1 MSISQKVD
9 QVKFRISRK
18 PDSGNNPTK
27 KKRFPSLYWLAG
39 ILALLAVWQIAA
51 WRIDSLLLL
60 PPPWMAFQALF
71 DIVQDVKVLKDLLVT
86 MQRVVYGFGM
96 AVLIGLPLG
105 FLMGYSKRVMQ
116 FIDPLM
122 NTLRTIPIMS
132 WVPLTILWFG
142 LGDGPTIFLIA
153 FNGIF
158 PIILNTIAGV
168 HDISQDYYHA
178 ARSMGAGPIGI
189 FRNVVLPGSLPSIL
203 TGMRVAIGTGR
214 MSVI

>member
-1 MSISQKVD
+1 MR
-9 QVKFRISRK
+9 FRIKRN
-18 PDSGNNPTK
+18 PISGNDPVK
-27 KKRFPSLYWLAG
+27 KRRFPSFYWLVG
-39 ILALLAVWQIAA
+39 IAALLVVWQIAA

-71 DIVQDVKVLKDLLVT
+71 EAVQDIAVLKDLMVT
-86 MQRVVYGFGM
+86 MQRVVIGFSV

-105 FLMGYSKRVMQ
+105 FLMGYSKKMMQ
-116 FIDPLM
+116 FIDPVM

-178 ARSMGAGPIGI
+178 ARSMGAGPLGI

-203 TGMRVAIGTGR
+203 TGMRVAIGTGW